1 MQTKLIRY
9 LELLWFVGWSMA
21 EQEQERWDFDQQK
34 TLFSQI
40 SLSRFSKDEQFLQY
54 LLAHVNANVTLLV
67 LI

>member
-1 MQTKLIRY
+1 MQTKLIRF

-21 EQEQERWDFDQQK
+21 EQEKERWDFDQQK
-34 TLFSQI
+34 ILFSQI
-40 SLSRFSKDEQFLQY
+40 SPSRFSKDEQFLQY

>member
-1 MQTKLIRY
+1 MQTKLIRF

-34 TLFSQI
+34 TLFFQI

>member
-1 MQTKLIRY
+1 MQTKLIRF

-21 EQEQERWDFDQQK
+21 KQEQERWDFDQQK

-54 LLAHVNANVTLLV
+54 LLTHVNANVTLLV

>member
-1 MQTKLIRY
+1 MQTKLIRF

>member
-1 MQTKLIRY
+1 MQTKLIRF

-40 SLSRFSKDEQFLQY
+40 SLSRFNKDEQFLQY

>member
-1 MQTKLIRY
+1 
-9 LELLWFVGWSMA
+9 MA

-34 TLFSQI
+34 TSFSQI

>member
-1 MQTKLIRY
+1 MQTKLIRF

-40 SLSRFSKDEQFLQY
+40 SLSRVSKDEQFLQY

>member
-1 MQTKLIRY
+1 MQTKLIRF

-21 EQEQERWDFDQQK
+21 EQEQERWYFDQQK